1 MALIL
6 YQRDDCHLC
15 DQAVELLAQ
24 ARAGEFSS
32 VFIDGDAAL
41 ESAYG
46 ERVPVLREADGREL
60 EWSFDSRRLR
70 EWLNAAVR

>member
-1 MALIL
+1 MALVL

-15 DQAVELLAQ
+15 DQAVEVLAQ

-46 ERVPVLREADGREL
+46 ERVPAPVLPRPGRTGGN
-60 EWSFDSRRLR
+60 RRAGTGPR
-70 EWLNAAVR
+70 PS

>member
-15 DQAVELLAQ
+15 DQAVEVLAQ
-24 ARAGEFSS
+24 ARAGEFRS
-32 VFIDGDAAL
+32 VFIDGDAVL

-46 ERVPVLREADGREL
+46 ERVPVLRDTHGREL
-60 EWSFDSRRLR
+60 GWPFDSLHLR
-70 EWLNAAVR
+70 EWLNAGTR